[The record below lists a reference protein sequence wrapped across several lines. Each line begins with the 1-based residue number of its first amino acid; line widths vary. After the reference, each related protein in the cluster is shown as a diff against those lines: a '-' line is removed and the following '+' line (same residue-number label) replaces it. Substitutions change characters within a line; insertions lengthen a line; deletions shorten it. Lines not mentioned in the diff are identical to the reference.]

1 MSIFILS
8 FRDLPGNIKHTEND
22 RKDQA
27 QQTDDDCQKCEKF
40 RQCHATSPLS
50 AQDLRGRK
58 LSKVPT
64 RGPVS
69 CETDFRARSQPPA
82 FLTQRSYRHFWR
94 QHQYSIRIDKEQLKI
109 VPFSSFFAR
118 KMRKKGRFSI
128 ALCRFLCYTGVVARN
143 GGKSAVSKTQAADS
157 LLGNLFR
164 KKLDPGW
171 GLLKVFSPG
180 GLVPKG
186 GMSHDIV

>member
-1 MSIFILS
+1 MVFPPVPAARLRAVPVLFDKRSIPDGEYDKGDFEGWLDKISKIDYTTNRKSVGRQTASSLPADQKNDRQRVLNVGRSFLLSIFILS

-82 FLTQRSYRHFWR
+82 FFDTAL
-94 QHQYSIRIDKEQLKI
+94 LP
-109 VPFSSFFAR
+109 PFLA
-118 KMRKKGRFSI
+118 
-128 ALCRFLCYTGVVARN
+128 TTPV
-143 GGKSAVSKTQAADS
+143 
-157 LLGNLFR
+157 
-164 KKLDPGW
+164 
-171 GLLKVFSPG
+171 
-180 GLVPKG
+180 
-186 GMSHDIV
+186 

>member
-118 KMRKKGRFSI
+118 KIVGTYS
-128 ALCRFLCYTGVVARN
+128 LT
-143 GGKSAVSKTQAADS
+143 TQ
-157 LLGNLFR
+157 
-164 KKLDPGW
+164 
-171 GLLKVFSPG
+171 
-180 GLVPKG
+180 PKG
-186 GMSHDIV
+186 VTLLAIKQRCVMQKKEVFP

>member
-8 FRDLPGNIKHTEND
+8 FRDLPGSIKHTEND

-50 AQDLRGRK
+50 AQDLRGEKTFKSPHPGSSFLRNRFP
-58 LSKVPT
+58 SKESAACV
-64 RGPVS
+64 
-69 CETDFRARSQPPA
+69 

-109 VPFSSFFAR
+109 VPFSSFFTR
-118 KMRKKGRFSI
+118 KI
-128 ALCRFLCYTGVVARN
+128 TGTY
-143 GGKSAVSKTQAADS
+143 SLTTQ
-157 LLGNLFR
+157 
-164 KKLDPGW
+164 
-171 GLLKVFSPG
+171 
-180 GLVPKG
+180 PKG
-186 GMSHDIV
+186 VTLWVTKQRCVMQKKEVFR